1 MTLRVINVTRGTVLA
16 RKAKPARS
24 FWQRFKGL
32 IGKKELLPDEGLV
45 IQPCASVHT
54 FFMSFPIDL
63 VFYDQSNR
71 VVAVYEKLAPFRI
84 TPFYKT
90 ASGVVE
96 LPAGTISR
104 SGTIVGDFLHIER
117 F

>member
-1 MTLRVINVTRGTVLA
+1 M
-16 RKAKPARS
+16 
-24 FWQRFKGL
+24 
-32 IGKKELLPDEGLV
+32 LPDEGLV